1 MAGSGPE
8 HAAAAAGPAEGVD
21 GTVVAYRERL
31 HAPWP
36 VWFVAFVLAGSL
48 GVAYGF
54 PLGAAAGLVS
64 FARGQAGSPL
74 CCCSARRPLVVV
86 DDLVL
91 RAGRARLPL
100 RYVGRIAPLDAAQ
113 TREVRG
119 RRADP
124 AAYLCTRGWISRSV
138 LVEVEDD
145 DDPHPYWL
153 VSTRHG
159 DGSRR
164 SSPPPGSAAAE
175 RDSPPS

>member
-1 MAGSGPE
+1 
-8 HAAAAAGPAEGVD
+8 VLL
-21 GTVVAYRERL
+21 GTA
-31 HAPWP
+31 
-36 VWFVAFVLAGSL
+36 
-48 GVAYGF
+48 
-54 PLGAAAGLVS
+54 
-64 FARGQAGSPL
+64 
-74 CCCSARRPLVVV
+74 PLVVV

-100 RYVGRIAPLDAAQ
+100 RYAGRIAPLTTDQ

-124 AAYLCTRGWISRSV
+124 AAYLCTRGWISRSI

-153 VSTRHG
+153 ISTRHG
-159 DGSRR
+159 DRLA
-164 SSPPPGSAAAE
+164 PILAAARDRHLAE

>member
-1 MAGSGPE
+1 MSTQEQP
-8 HAAAAAGPAEGVD
+8 AGPVEGVD

-54 PLGAAAGLVS
+54 PLGPTAGLVS
-64 FARGQAGSPL
+64 FAVVMVLAALLLLGTA
-74 CCCSARRPLVVV
+74 PLVVV

-100 RYVGRIAPLDAAQ
+100 RYAGRIAPLTTDQ

-153 VSTRHG
+153 ISTRHG
-159 DGSRR
+159 DRLA
-164 SSPPPGSAAAE
+164 PILAAARDRHLAE

>member
-1 MAGSGPE
+1 MQEQPVGSV
-8 HAAAAAGPAEGVD
+8 EGVD

-36 VWFVAFVLAGSL
+36 VWFLALALAGSL

-54 PLGAAAGLVS
+54 PLGPTAGLVS
-64 FARGQAGSPL
+64 FAAVMVLAALLLLGTA
-74 CCCSARRPLVVV
+74 PLVVV

-100 RYVGRIAPLDAAQ
+100 RYAGRIAPLTADQ
-113 TREVRG
+113 TRDVRG

-153 VSTRHG
+153 ISTRHG
-159 DGSRR
+159 DRLA
-164 SSPPPGSAAAE
+164 PILAAARDRHLAE
-175 RDSPPS
+175 RDSPAS